1 MLMKLCLEI
10 CVCILSLNKMRTS
23 TIKMQFVQILE
34 AAITVT
40 ATATATGT
48 KTCKLKVATFIV
60 AAAAATCCRCISH
73 FDCPLINGSVQQS
86 VEYLV
91 LLILIA
97 NSSHLRSR
105 HRATCNS
112 VASVPLPVQRDQT
125 NPEKIEP
132 YSVAIKSFTPFSLG
146 LAYRNASEN

>member
-1 MLMKLCLEI
+1 MKLCLEI

-48 KTCKLKVATFIV
+48 KTCKLQVATFIV

>member
-1 MLMKLCLEI
+1 MSGNTY
-10 CVCILSLNKMRTS
+10 VCILRLNKMKTS

-40 ATATATGT
+40 ATATET
-48 KTCKLKVATFIV
+48 KTCKLQVATSIV
-60 AAAAATCCRCISH
+60 AAAATTCCRCISH
-73 FDCPLINGSVQQS
+73 FDWPLINGSVQQS

-97 NSSHLRSR
+97 NSSHLRSG

-112 VASVPLPVQRDQT
+112 VASVPLQRDQT

-132 YSVAIKSFTPFSLG
+132 
-146 LAYRNASEN
+146 

>member
-40 ATATATGT
+40 ATATGT
-48 KTCKLKVATFIV
+48 KTCKLQVATLIV

-132 YSVAIKSFTPFSLG
+132 YSVAIKSFTPFSLR